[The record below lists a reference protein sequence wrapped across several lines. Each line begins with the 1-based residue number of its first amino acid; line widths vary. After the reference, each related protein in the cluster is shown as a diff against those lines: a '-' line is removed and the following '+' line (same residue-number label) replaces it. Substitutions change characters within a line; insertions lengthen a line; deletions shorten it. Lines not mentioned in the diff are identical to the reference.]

1 MNKFLFRIFVVIQTV
16 LITTESFSQIQKE
29 KNDSTFQ
36 KSKWIIGT
44 GFNGVNDDGFIDRK
58 YFDLKNSWSIRFQT
72 INIDRKIFGNF
83 YINAMFSKNLYNE
96 GVRKDLLIVK
106 TPTNFTSYD
115 LNLKYS
121 FERFLTKNY

>member
-58 YFDLKNSWSIRFQT
+58 YFDL
-72 INIDRKIFGNF
+72 
-83 YINAMFSKNLYNE
+83 
-96 GVRKDLLIVK
+96 
-106 TPTNFTSYD
+106 
-115 LNLKYS
+115 
-121 FERFLTKNY
+121 